1 MANVISELRKKRNTG
16 TVAKDRSS
24 SDSSKITEL
33 RKKRREPEL
42 KKVEPFVKFDSSTR
56 YDYDGKPSALKKFN
70 PGTEMKKSIESSPVT
85 NWERGN
91 VTGAKTPSK
100 DIIGNYL
107 KQQGS
112 KPLTDYQLK
121 YGLDTPPKPQYREDG
136 SRQINPEMLDMYF
149 GPEVARP
156 YYKEQA
162 EYTNREL
169 EEIASKHPVLSSMA
183 SVVTNLAKPGD
194 AVQLINAK
202 LRGEELDPNNTR
214 FFGMTNTQN
223 ALRQGVT
230 KDMGN
235 VGSFLYS
242 TGMSIVDSL
251 VASATGSPTAG
262 ALLLAGSAGLD
273 ATQDA
278 KERGATDSQAIW
290 TGLASG
296 TAEALFERVS
306 LGNFKSLSEVP
317 IKSIQDVAK
326 NTVKSVFVNAS
337 EEAATE
343 LSNTITDYL
352 IMQDLSNYELA
363 YENYINTGM
372 DEKSA
377 KKQAWLDMAKQIGLS
392 ALGGALSG
400 GVMGGVGQGVN
411 YARTSNIGSQIDT
424 EVDTMVDKAK
434 SVEGTDLYQL
444 ALEVEKRKQA
454 GKDATNY
461 QKARLA
467 YETQGIKAPVSSLQ
481 SDRTDETVQATETL
495 TQETKPPKIEKESV
509 KSADVTWG
517 NVEGA
522 KVKGI
527 ATVENNEVK
536 VNIESNGQTVVDR
549 IDNVIFENPAVKEIY
564 DMAEQYKTNGAKSFV
579 SNYQD
584 SLDIESYKKGFDA
597 YYDAGLVDLPMDK
610 VNSAQGSLLGE
621 NVRYAAYV
629 SGQND
634 GKVLTPKA
642 VAPDFAGVVEND
654 AMAKMDTNTREGL
667 DALGKAVGVKIQI
680 EESLAGGQAN
690 GLYKDGTLYIALD
703 SDNPYMVVAK
713 HELTHSIQQ
722 TSPDVYK
729 RYKDFVIS
737 EINKSNPKAYN
748 DMVDRLI
755 SRYSEIGE
763 TLTRDQAQDEIVADA
778 TEMFFTDS
786 DIISRLAN
794 EDKNLAEKIVEFIK
808 ELISKIQNA
817 LQGAEPRSRAA
828 IVLNENLETAKKAE
842 KLWAEA
848 LIGKENIEE
857 TGDKGYNE
865 IKDMLLEN
873 HEEYKTN
880 KEALKYATEAIK
892 DLGKIR
898 YSLSDAGREVDR
910 AGSGIR
916 TIADGIT
923 RDFIQKG
930 YVDLKG
936 RKINSPADLAEIAQV
951 FRDPRFETFRMFY
964 VKNNKIVAHE
974 GVTSRAPGLAV
985 TFMDIPKRSDFKNDS
1000 DFRDAAR
1007 EFQTTK
1013 FDDMKDRMKRLKA
1026 DGYYILHNHP
1036 SGDPVPSHEDILAT
1050 RGFIN
1055 GMDGYKGHVIINS
1068 NKYCAVDINKL
1079 PQDNPIYNLS
1089 QQRLDFLLQPSK
1101 QHALLGEKINS
1112 ADTLSA
1118 VAKAI
1123 QLNKDMSVII
1133 YASSKG
1139 AIRGVQEVPN
1149 GFVMNDEFK
1158 GYIKNQS
1165 VEFGSGQT
1173 FLHTDSQDVFDRSTD
1188 LLSQKYITDGVITD
1202 KNGYTTSLREQGNR
1216 QNSGFEWAGMKTGE
1230 VSGYRVNE
1238 QQPSLNNIYYQLKDV
1253 DPVAYK
1259 DAIKENIKLKEIN
1272 ALLREQF
1279 YLTKEI
1285 TPDKKQLNKKA
1296 KEILKMA
1303 DSSYPVDSLVHNL
1316 ENIWKFVREH
1326 TEENGE
1332 QFYTDEAIQAT
1343 QSMAAMIL
1351 RKSSVTDTSLLENSK
1366 DMLNYIKKTPI
1377 MISAKDRG
1385 DLASEGG
1392 IVKFRRKY
1400 IGKIR
1405 IVNENGIPV
1414 DSFYKELIELY
1425 PEHFSE
1431 DVTHPADQLIKIA
1444 DIIDFIKPI
1453 NYNPYGMDIDEAAR
1467 DLAYEIISSSYFDI
1481 SEAPPTFA
1489 DKKKFEL
1496 EKLKTKYNQR
1506 VREVRNEY
1514 KIKYNDRLQEIR
1526 KENAKK
1532 ISDLKDKAKTAT
1544 AEEKQAYNDKI
1555 ARLKDNNLQKLQAQQ
1570 DRFEERMQMG
1580 RARREQRVEVSKY
1593 KTRIKKLT
1601 KDLSNMLLKPDDK
1614 KHIPAGLKG
1623 SILQVCKLLDF
1634 ETGITGPQGEPTQV
1648 SEKLRAL
1655 QTQYTKLANETDDDI
1670 SSFYDE
1676 DMSIA
1681 LDELA
1686 GATQGRRI
1694 NQLTSDELQQ
1704 VYNIMKH
1711 IRHIV
1716 ALENKMFSET
1726 IKESVAFAGEDQ
1738 IMHLSNSSEFKQ
1750 MDVVYKNK
1758 ALKAFSDLLGKGN
1771 LKPYYFF
1778 KKLGGNLQTLYK
1790 GIRDG
1795 EDSFVRNFEKGK
1807 GYAKDAIDKY
1817 DYFSWAKDD
1826 KPQEFKTIK
1835 GDTISLTIGEKL
1847 YIYMAYQR
1855 EQGKGHILNG
1865 GIVPSSQVS
1874 KKGKTSEQSKPI
1886 QFTERD
1892 ITSLTNSLTDEQIGF
1907 AKEMGEYLSDDL
1919 SKLGNEVSLKMYGYE
1934 KFTEKNYIP
1943 LTSDPNFLTSKAGA
1957 TDDRRIKRAGF
1968 TKSLINRASNPV
1980 IAADFLEVWSKHLTD
1995 MSMYNAFVLPMTD
2008 FERVWNYRVKD
2019 KDGKVS
2025 SVKASI
2031 QKAYGRRANDYI
2043 KNILNDTNGGIKAP
2057 VGGELSNILLA
2068 KMKADAVMGNLS
2080 VAIQQPSAIARA
2092 MVIINPKYFI
2102 KTTFSKRNY
2111 SELLKYSPQAA
2122 LKQYGY
2128 FDVNMGRNLTDLI
2141 TQPDY
2146 EGLEK
2151 FKAFFTDKNAR
2162 NEVFSWLPQ
2171 KMDEVTWAHIWNAIK
2186 AEAKAETKLVEG
2198 TEQFYDHVS
2207 ERFKEVIDRSQVMDS
2222 VFQRS
2227 EIMRSQNAFTKM
2239 ATSFMAEPTVNY
2251 NMIFD
2256 AITEFKKSGKSAS
2269 AYVTRSVAS
2278 VVSAMVLNSLLKSII
2293 TAMRDKDE
2301 DKEYAEKYL
2310 DGFIKNLAD
2319 DPLGMIPYVN
2329 SAFSIFQGYNA
2340 NRPDMQ
2346 LVQNL
2351 YYAWT
2356 KLDSDKYTIKEKALQ
2371 VAQAIAPFFNVPLK
2385 NISRDAEALFRNA
2398 SDILDKTGVTE
2409 ALPEYDRLKIKYD
2422 INDLENSK
2430 GTSEYYNYLYSIR
2443 GTEEYNEIFKELIR
2457 SGRKAS
2463 NINQAMSDRVRLELF
2478 NRRKDEE
2485 FTHPF
2490 IIEAV
2495 EAKERKDA
2503 KGYKAA
2509 TDKLQKD
2516 YAPKDI
2522 LSAINSLESERNK
2535 ANSPTPDEFI
2545 EAYKTG
2551 DKAKWGP
2558 LFKKMRAAGWK
2569 QEDIL
2574 ALVK

>member
-1 MANVISELRKKRNTG
+1 MANVISELRKKRTKG

-24 SDSSKITEL
+24 SDASKITEL
-33 RKKRREPEL
+33 RKNRREPEL
-42 KKVEPFVKFDSSTR
+42 KKIEPFVKFNSSTR

-70 PGTEMKKSIESSPVT
+70 PDTEMKKSIENSHVT

-91 VTGAKTPSK
+91 VTGAKTSSK
-100 DIIGNYL
+100 DVIDNYL
-107 KQQGS
+107 NQQGS

-136 SRQINPEMLDMYF
+136 SRKIDPYMLDMYF

-169 EEIASKHPVLSSMA
+169 EEIARKHPVASSIA
-183 SVVTNLAKPGD
+183 SVATSLAKPGD
-194 AVQLINAK
+194 AVHLFNAK
-202 LRGEELDPNNTR
+202 LRGEELDPYNTR
-214 FFGMTNTQN
+214 YFGMTNTQN

-235 VGSFLYS
+235 VGSFLYQ

-251 VASATGSPTAG
+251 VAGATGSPTVG

-290 TGLASG
+290 SGLASG

-306 LGNFKSLSEVP
+306 LGNLKSLSEVP
-317 IKSIQDVAK
+317 IKSVKDIAK

-363 YENYINTGM
+363 YENYIKSGM

-377 KKQAWLDMAKQIGLS
+377 KKQAGLDMAKQIGLS

-400 GVMGGVGQGVN
+400 GVMGGVGQGIN
-411 YARTSNIGSQIDT
+411 YARGSNIGSQIDT
-424 EVDTMVDKAK
+424 EVDTMVNIAK
-434 SVEGTDLYQL
+434 SAEDTDLYQL

-454 GKDATNY
+454 GKEATNY

-467 YETQGIKAPVSSLQ
+467 YETLGINAPVNSLQ
-481 SDRTDETVQATETL
+481 SDKKEETVQATETL
-495 TQETKPPKIEKESV
+495 TQEMKPPKIEKESV
-509 KSADVTWG
+509 KNADVTWG

-527 ATVENNEVK
+527 ATVENNEAK

-549 IDNVIFENPAVKEIY
+549 IDNVVFENPEVKAIY

-584 SLDIESYKKGFDA
+584 SLGFEVYKKGFDA

-610 VNSAQGSLLGE
+610 VNSAYGSLLDD
-621 NVRYAAYV
+621 NVRYAAYE

-634 GKVLTPKA
+634 GKALTPKA
-642 VAPDFAGVVEND
+642 VDSDYVGVVEND
-654 AMAKMDTNTREGL
+654 LSSKMDSNTREGL
-667 DALGKAVGVKIQI
+667 DALGKAVGVKIHI

-690 GLYKDGTLYIALD
+690 GLYKDGVLYIAID

-713 HELTHSIQQ
+713 HELTHSLHES
-722 TSPDVYK
+722 SPELYK
-729 RYKDFVIS
+729 KYKDFVIS

-748 DMVDRLI
+748 EMVDRLI

-808 ELISKIQNA
+808 ELITKIQNA
-817 LQGAEPRSRAA
+817 LQGMEPRSRAA
-828 IVLNENLETAKKAE
+828 IVLNENLEVARQAE
-842 KLWAEA
+842 KLWVEA
-848 LIGKENIEE
+848 LANKNDTKKAQDIKYSLKDSVGRELTKEQQEYFKYSKVRDESGNIITVYHGTNSEFFEFDTEKGREGSGAIWFSKNKDYAEE
-857 TGDKGYNE
+857 LAFVTNGDKILESYINIKNPLTVLLKPNEFADNTKESKYIEKAKSEGY
-865 IKDMLLEN
+865 
-873 HEEYKTN
+873 
-880 KEALKYATEAIK
+880 
-892 DLGKIR
+892 
-898 YSLSDAGREVDR
+898 
-910 AGSGIR
+910 
-916 TIADGIT
+916 DGVI
-923 RDFIQKG
+923 
-930 YVDLKG
+930 
-936 RKINSPADLAEIAQV
+936 
-951 FRDPRFETFRMFY
+951 
-964 VKNNKIVAHE
+964 
-974 GVTSRAPGLAV
+974 
-985 TFMDIPKRSDFKNDS
+985 FKNDTNN
-1000 DFRDAAR
+1000 
-1007 EFQTTK
+1007 E
-1013 FDDMKDRMKRLKA
+1013 
-1026 DGYYILHNHP
+1026 
-1036 SGDPVPSHEDILAT
+1036 
-1050 RGFIN
+1050 
-1055 GMDGYKGHVIINS
+1055 
-1068 NKYCAVDINKL
+1068 
-1079 PQDNPIYNLS
+1079 
-1089 QQRLDFLLQPSK
+1089 LLQ
-1101 QHALLGEKINS
+1101 
-1112 ADTLSA
+1112 
-1118 VAKAI
+1118 
-1123 QLNKDMSVII
+1123 
-1133 YASSKG
+1133 
-1139 AIRGVQEVPN
+1139 
-1149 GFVMNDEFK
+1149 DEF
-1158 GYIKNQS
+1158 YAVFSSNQAKLTS
-1165 VEFGSGQT
+1165 N
-1173 FLHTDSQDVFDRSTD
+1173 LNPTDSPDIR
-1188 LLSQKYITDGVITD
+1188 
-1202 KNGYTTSLREQGNR
+1202 
-1216 QNSGFEWAGMKTGE
+1216 
-1230 VSGYRVNE
+1230 
-1238 QQPSLNNIYYQLKDV
+1238 YQLKDV
-1253 DPVAYK
+1253 DPIAYNN
-1259 DAIKENIKLKEIN
+1259 AIKENIKLKEIN

-1285 TPDKKQLNKKA
+1285 KPNKKQLNKKA

-1303 DSSYPVDSLVHNL
+1303 NSSYPVDSLVHNL

-1326 TEENGE
+1326 ATENGE

-1351 RKSSVTDTSLLENSK
+1351 RKSNVTDTSLLENSK
-1366 DMLNYIKKTPI
+1366 DMLNHIKKTPL

-1392 IVKFRRKY
+1392 IVNFRKKY
-1400 IGKIR
+1400 IGKLR

-1414 DSFYKELIELY
+1414 DSFYKELVELY

-1431 DVTHPADQLIKIA
+1431 EITHPADQLIKIA
-1444 DIIDFIKPI
+1444 DVIDFIKPI

-1489 DKKKFEL
+1489 DKNKIEL

-1514 KIKYNDRLQEIR
+1514 KTKYNNRLQEIR

-1555 ARLKDNNLQKLQAQQ
+1555 ARLKDDNLQKLKAQQ
-1570 DRFEERMQMG
+1570 DRFDERMQMG
-1580 RARREQRVEVSKY
+1580 RARRERRAEINKY
-1593 KTRIKKLT
+1593 KDKIKKLT

-1648 SEKLRAL
+1648 ALRLRAL
-1655 QTQYTKLANETDDDI
+1655 QAQYALLEKEGYDNI
-1670 SSFYDE
+1670 STFYDE
-1676 DMSIA
+1676 DISIA
-1681 LDELA
+1681 INELSD
-1686 GATQGRRI
+1686 ATNGRRI
-1694 NQLTSDELQQ
+1694 NQLTSEELQQ

-1716 ALENKMFSET
+1716 TLENKMFNEN
-1726 IKESVAFAGEDQ
+1726 IKESVTFAGESQ
-1738 IMHLSNSSEFKQ
+1738 IIHHNNSNEFKQ
-1750 MDVVYKNK
+1750 MDVVAKNK
-1758 ALKAFSDLLGKGN
+1758 ALKAFADLLGKGN

-1778 KKLGGNLQTLYK
+1778 KQLGGNLQTLYK

-1795 EDSFVRNFEKGK
+1795 EDTFVRNFEKGK
-1807 GYAKDAIDKY
+1807 DYAKDVINKH

-1826 KPQEFKTIK
+1826 KPQEFRTIK
-1835 GDTISLTIGEKL
+1835 GDIISLTIGEKL

-1874 KKGKTSEQSKPI
+1874 QKGKTSEQSKPI

-1892 ITSLTNSLTDEQIGF
+1892 MTNLTNSLTEEQIGF
-1907 AKEMGEYLSDDL
+1907 AKDMGEYLSNDL
-1919 SKLGNEVSLKMYGYE
+1919 ATLGNEVSLKMYGYE

-1957 TDDRRIKRAGF
+1957 SDDRRIKRAGF

-1980 IAADFLEVWSKHLTD
+1980 IATDFLEVWSKHLTD

-2008 FERVWNYRVKD
+2008 FERVWNYRAKE

-2043 KNILNDTNGGIKAP
+2043 KNLLNDTNGGIKAP

-2111 SELLKYSPQAA
+2111 NELLKYSPQAA

-2151 FKAFFTDKNAR
+2151 FKAFFTDKNTR

-2171 KMDEVTWAHIWNAIK
+2171 KMDEITWSHIWNAIK
-2186 AEAKAETKLVEG
+2186 TETKAETKLVEG
-2198 TEQFYDHVS
+2198 TERFYEHVT

-2251 NMIFD
+2251 NMLYD
-2256 AITEFKKSGKSAS
+2256 AISEYKKNGKSAS
-2269 AYVTRSVAS
+2269 PYVTRTVAS

-2301 DKEYAEKYL
+2301 DKEYVEKYL
-2310 DGFIKNLAD
+2310 DSFIKNLAD
-2319 DPLGMIPYVN
+2319 DPLSMIPYVN
-2329 SAFSIFQGYNA
+2329 TAFSIFQGYNA

-2346 LVQNL
+2346 IIQNL
-2351 YYAWT
+2351 YYAWA
-2356 KLDSDKYTIKEKALQ
+2356 KLDNDKYTFKEKSIQ

-2385 NISRDAEALFRNA
+2385 NISRDVEAIFRNGA
-2398 SDILDKTGVTE
+2398 DALEKVGLIEV
-2409 ALPEYDRLKIKYD
+2409 LPEYERLKLKYD
-2422 INDLENSK
+2422 MNDLENPK
-2430 GTSEYYNYLYSIR
+2430 GTSEYYNYLYSLR
-2443 GTEEYNEIFKELIR
+2443 GTKEYNEVYRELIS
-2457 SGRKAS
+2457 SGRKPS
-2463 NINQAMSDRVRLELF
+2463 NIEQAMTDRKRLELY

-2485 FTHPF
+2485 YTHPL
-2490 IIEAV
+2490 IVEAV
-2495 EAKERKDA
+2495 NAMERSDT
-2503 KGYKAA
+2503 KGYKVAIE
-2509 TDKLQKD
+2509 KLQKE
-2516 YAPKDI
+2516 YTPKDI
-2522 LSAINSLESERNK
+2522 LAAINSLKSERAK
-2535 ANSPTPDEFI
+2535 ANAPSPEEFI
-2545 EAYKTG
+2545 VAYQTG
-2551 DKAKWGP
+2551 DKAKWQP
-2558 LFKKMRAAGWK
+2558 LFQKMRAAGWSQK
-2569 QEDIL
+2569 DIL
-2574 ALVK
+2574 ELVK